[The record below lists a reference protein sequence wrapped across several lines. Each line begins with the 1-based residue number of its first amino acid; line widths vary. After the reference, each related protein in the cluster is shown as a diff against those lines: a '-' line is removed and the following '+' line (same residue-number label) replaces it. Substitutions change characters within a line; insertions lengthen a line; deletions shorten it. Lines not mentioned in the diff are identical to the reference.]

1 MRARLIALAALLVA
15 LALSAPAVAQADE
28 NPAGQ
33 PPFGAEPLAELQ
45 EVPSARTVPPGFELS
60 AGEAIAIADAAEVI
74 AAERGED
81 SPGMKA
87 VAYTRGDDRWQISY
101 LQGDTEVAQAIVDDR
116 TGAVIEAWRDHQV
129 CLLYTSDAAD
139 E

>member
-33 PPFGAEPLAELQ
+33 PPFGAEPLADLR
-45 EVPSARTVPPGFELS
+45 EVPSPRTVPPGFELS
-60 AGEAIAIADAAEVI
+60 AGEAIAIADGAEVI

-81 SPGMKA
+81 LSL
-87 VAYTRGDDRWQISY
+87 IH
-101 LQGDTEVAQAIVDDR
+101 I
-116 TGAVIEAWRDHQV
+116 
-129 CLLYTSDAAD
+129 
-139 E
+139 